1 MEMSHHHVQYL
12 TLLSLVVKDICEERI
27 GDFLAEA
34 FVIEKNYQ
42 LHKRGLHKCG

>member
-1 MEMSHHHVQYL
+1 MEMSHHHVQHL

-34 FVIEKNYQ
+34 FVIEKKLSIAQ
-42 LHKRGLHKCG
+42 TWL